1 MKLPTNSFAS
11 CVLGLGMMAAIAFP
25 GIANAN
31 YTYQYTGN
39 PFQVTYTQITQ
50 VESGEFITVETLFNT
65 FLNAE
70 IRSSELLTAGSTL
83 DDVDSVRFFA
93 DFLYGTLD
101 VTYPGPPPTP
111 SDVDPTVGAF
121 LNIGAVDADGLPTLW
136 NIGIDQYAFYG
147 GRAHAFAMSTTN
159 ALDSLSGYDEP
170 FVGYSGT
177 GLNQPGTWQL
187 AVSPVPEPETYGML
201 LAGLGVLAGIARRK
215 QRKTVA

>member
-1 MKLPTNSFAS
+1 MKLPANSLTPY
-11 CVLGLGMMAAIAFP
+11 VLGLSLIAATAFP
-25 GIANAN
+25 GIANAD

-50 VESGEFITVETLFNT
+50 IDTGDFITVETLFNT

-70 IRSSELLTAGSTL
+70 IRTSELLTAGSSL
-83 DDVDSVRFFA
+83 ADVDTVRFYA

-121 LNIGAVDADGLPTLW
+121 LNIGAVDSNGLPTLW

-147 GRAHAFAMSTTN
+147 GRAHAFAMNTSN
-159 ALDSLSGYDEP
+159 EQDSLTGYDEP
-170 FVGYSGT
+170 FVFYSGT

-215 QRKTVA
+215 QSKAKG